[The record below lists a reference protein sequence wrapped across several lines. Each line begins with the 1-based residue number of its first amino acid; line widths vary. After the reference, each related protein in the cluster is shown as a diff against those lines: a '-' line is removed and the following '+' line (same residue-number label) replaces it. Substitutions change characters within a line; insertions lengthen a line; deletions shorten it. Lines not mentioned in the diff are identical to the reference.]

1 MTQRGPTSQ
10 LRYTSCHIKKVHGNE
25 MKILQAL
32 VCFQVN
38 QQSPA
43 GQQATGG
50 DVEESN
56 SSGNSQNPGE
66 RKGET
71 I

>member
-1 MTQRGPTSQ
+1 
-10 LRYTSCHIKKVHGNE
+10 

-43 GQQATGG
+43 GQQAMGG